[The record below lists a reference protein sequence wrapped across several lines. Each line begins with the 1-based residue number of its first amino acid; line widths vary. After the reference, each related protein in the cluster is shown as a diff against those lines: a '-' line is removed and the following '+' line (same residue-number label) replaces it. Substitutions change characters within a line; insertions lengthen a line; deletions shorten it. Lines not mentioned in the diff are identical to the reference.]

1 MQETTQFASIAT
13 RQSVDAKE
21 GIIRGVSVVTEGEA
35 TGHNLFID
43 STTIKQVLDTASAY
57 AGGLKVK
64 VNHGKALESIVGVLK
79 NFAIDGKQLRADL
92 HLLKSSS
99 EHAKII
105 EMAETMPEAFG
116 LSLSFSN
123 HPEEIEGKQFSRC
136 AEIYSADLVDS
147 PAANPSGLFSTNTD
161 KTTNIN
167 IMSKAIALALSLPET
182 ATEEEIALA
191 LKTRLEANKPT
202 DLSKVTADIE
212 AAKTELATLMT
223 SAKEASAAA
232 KKTEI
237 SALVAEASRDGK
249 VVPLTDVQLS
259 KMDVADIK
267 EMIVK
272 LPKAQVTLARKPA
285 APVDKDGKELTRN
298 SPGIQEFCRSKREEG
313 AAALNA
319 LFHDTSLQ
327 N

>member
-123 HPEEIEGKQFSRC
+123 HPEEIEGKQFARC

-147 PAANPSGLFSTNTD
+147 PAANPSGLFSKQNQT
-161 KTTNIN
+161 N
-167 IMSKAIALALSLPET
+167 IMSNASDAAPSTAELA
-182 ATEEEIALA
+182 AEIAE
-191 LKTRLEANKPT
+191 LKKALEAVKPT
-202 DLSKVTADIE
+202 DLSAVTADIA

>member
-1 MQETTQFASIAT
+1 MQETTQFSSIAT

-43 STTIKQVLDTASAY
+43 STTIKQVFDTASAY

-123 HPEEIEGKQFSRC
+123 HPEEIEGKQFARC

-147 PAANPSGLFSTNTD
+147 PAANPSGLFSKQNQT
-161 KTTNIN
+161 N
-167 IMSKAIALALSLPET
+167 IMSNASDAAPSTAELA
-182 ATEEEIALA
+182 AEIAE
-191 LKTRLEANKPT
+191 LKKALEAVKPT
-202 DLSKVTADIE
+202 DLSAVTADIA